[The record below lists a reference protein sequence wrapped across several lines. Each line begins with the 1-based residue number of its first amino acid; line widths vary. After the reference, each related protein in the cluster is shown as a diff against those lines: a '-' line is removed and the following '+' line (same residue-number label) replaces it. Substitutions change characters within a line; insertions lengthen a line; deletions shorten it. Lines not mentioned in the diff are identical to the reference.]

1 MKRFLVYLGVL
12 IPTLFLLISC
22 GNDDEPK
29 AEPPMSALVD
39 GDDWRAN
46 VATAG
51 TVLQGKLSIT
61 GSSLQETIIL
71 LAPAEVGTHTI
82 GQLETNTITLRPTL
96 GGAYISNVC
105 AGAEGTI
112 TITKLENDLASGTF
126 SGTVCRADGTSKTIT
141 SGRFTNVRLQ

>member
-39 GDDWRAN
+39 GDDFRASAATGI
-46 VATAG
+46 VA
-51 TVLQGKLSIT
+51 QGKLTIT
-61 GSSLQETIIL
+61 GTSLQEAIIL
-71 LAPAEVGTHTI
+71 IAPAEVGTHTI

>member
-12 IPTLFLLISC
+12 MPTLFLLISC
-22 GNDDEPK
+22 GNDDAPN

-46 VATAG
+46 VATG
-51 TVLQGKLSIT
+51 TVAQGKLNIT
-61 GSSLQETIIL
+61 GTSLQEAIIL
-71 LAPAEVGTHTI
+71 IAPAEVGTHTI

-112 TITKLENDLASGTF
+112 TITKLENNLASGTF
-126 SGTVCRADGTSKTIT
+126 SATVCRADSTSKTIT